1 MSNTSNNI
9 ERGNY
14 EGYLWF
20 SDADAPVVL
29 DGEELAV
36 DFDQVL
42 TIEGKDYDLPSKKV
56 FIVEAQLFDN
66 NSKISYSVKYVD
78 GKHLVKRYEVDKKY
92 LEKQNEID
100 ALSDNP
106 EKPDYKQYYGNR
118 LKRWLKFLQYW
129 KLQKDSFCCGM
140 ETWIPKQLVFV
151 GFNNQKEVHNG

>member
-56 FIVEAQLFDN
+56 FIVEAQLFDKDN
-66 NSKISYSVKYVD
+66 NISYSVKYVD
-78 GKHLVKRYEVDKKY
+78 GQHLVKRFEV
-92 LEKQNEID
+92 
-100 ALSDNP
+100 NP
-106 EKPDYKQYYGNR
+106 LDYNREETDLKQYYGNGM
-118 LKRWLKFLQYW
+118 KKWLQFLQYW
-129 KLQKDSFCCGM
+129 GLQQDSFCCDM
-140 ETWIPKQLVFV
+140 ETWVPKGLVFV
-151 GFNNQKEVHNG
+151 GFINKKEDSNGYISTL